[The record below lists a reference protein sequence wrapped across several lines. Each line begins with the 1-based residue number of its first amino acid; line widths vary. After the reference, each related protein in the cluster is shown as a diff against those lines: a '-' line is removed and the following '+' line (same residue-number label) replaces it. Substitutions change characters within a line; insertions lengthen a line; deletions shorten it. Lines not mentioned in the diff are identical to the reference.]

1 MVRLAL
7 TLLTTLALASSAH
20 AQRRDS
26 MKDARDDVEA
36 AKKLPSVGP
45 APPAAAKHSD
55 STTVTIIRKMKRQEY
70 SVPRSN

>member
-1 MVRLAL
+1 VVRLAL
-7 TLLTTLALASSAH
+7 ILLMTCALASSAH

-36 AKKLPSVGP
+36 AKKLPSVQP
-45 APPAAAKHSD
+45 APPPRSG